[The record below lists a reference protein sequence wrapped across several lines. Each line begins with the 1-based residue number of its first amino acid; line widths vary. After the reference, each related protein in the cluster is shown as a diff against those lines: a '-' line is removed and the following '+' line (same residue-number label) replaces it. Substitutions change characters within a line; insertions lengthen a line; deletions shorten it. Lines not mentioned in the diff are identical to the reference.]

1 MNYFA
6 HGYRFV
12 DEPYFLAGTA
22 MPDWLRVIDRK
33 ARARSKWAEPLVGDS
48 DEPVAALARGI
59 MQHHHD
65 DRWFHQTRSFAELS
79 LELTIAV
86 RDLVPGDSG
95 MRPSFLGHVLVEL
108 LLDAELIV
116 DHPGRIDAYYEA
128 LQSLDGRVLRAAAE
142 RMTNAGA
149 EKLPELLPMF
159 CRERFL
165 CDYADDAKLLMRL
178 ERVMRR
184 VGLPPVPPELRDILP
199 AARRRVS
206 QRKSDLLVGE
216 ATRVVGGSS
225 RG

>member
-33 ARARSKWAEPLVGDS
+33 ARARSKWAEPLISDS
-48 DEPVAALARGI
+48 EKHVAALARGI
-59 MQHHHD
+59 VQHHHD
-65 DRWFHQTRSFAELS
+65 DRWFHQTRVFAELS
-79 LELTIAV
+79 LELTLAV

-108 LLDAELIV
+108 LLDAELIA
-116 DHPGRIDAYYEA
+116 DHPGRIDAYYAA
-128 LQSLDGRVLRAAAE
+128 LESLDRRVLRAAAE

-149 EKLPELLPMF
+149 DKLPELLAMF

-184 VGLPPVPPELRDILP
+184 VGLPPVPPALSDVLP
-199 AARRRVS
+199 AARRRVRE
-206 QRKSDLLVGE
+206 RKRELLSSE
-216 ATRVVGGSS
+216 AAGG
-225 RG
+225 

>member
-22 MPDWLRVIDRK
+22 MPDWMRVIDRK
-33 ARARSKWAEPLVGDS
+33 ARARSKWAEPLAGDS

-59 MQHHHD
+59 VQHHHD
-65 DRWFHQTRSFAELS
+65 DRWFHQTRVFTELS

-86 RDLVPGDSG
+86 RELVPGDSG

-108 LLDAELIV
+108 LLDAELIA
-116 DHPGRIDAYYEA
+116 DHPGRIDAYYAA

-149 EKLPELLPMF
+149 EKLPDLLAMF

-199 AARRRVS
+199 AARRRVR
-206 QRKSDLLVGE
+206 QRKTDLLLGE
-216 ATRVVGGSS
+216 AS
-225 RG
+225 